1 MQVLTKRA
9 AELIPYIPSD
19 YWFYNGHTF
28 IIRFTHKTSRQN
40 FIFVGV
46 PKNVKAVNLQLF
58 SPKNINGGGKSIE
71 MNKETLLYLNRVL
84 KSKSVLVT
92 NEYLWILRSLLVE
105 INNNNS

>member
-1 MQVLTKRA
+1 MAKRA
-9 AELIPYIPSD
+9 AKLIPYIPSD

-28 IIRFTHKTSRQN
+28 IIHFTHKTSRQN

-58 SPKNINGGGKSIE
+58 SPKNINWGGKTIE

-84 KSKSVLVT
+84 KSKSLLVT
-92 NEYLWILRSLLVE
+92 YEYLWISRSLLVE